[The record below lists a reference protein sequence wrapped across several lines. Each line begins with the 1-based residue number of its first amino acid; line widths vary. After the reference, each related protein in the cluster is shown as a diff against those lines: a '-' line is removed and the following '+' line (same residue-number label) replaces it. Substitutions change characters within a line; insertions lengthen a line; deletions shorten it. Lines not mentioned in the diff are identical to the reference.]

1 MLEPEVIVAVTGQM
15 VVVSKVVTVVADAGA
30 GAAGVR
36 VITTE
41 LVELALALALEWMGV
56 TVIVEM
62 VL

>member
-36 VITTE
+36 VMTTE
-41 LVELALALALEWMGV
+41 LVEMELEWVGV